1 MNNINGLSVQ
11 CYADDFILQSDN
23 LEILQTG
30 YDKIIELYKELN
42 LHINADKCELISNT
56 NEDIIYDKS
65 KNVEIIA
72 MDNARYLGQ
81 IINYEGLPTSNINTI
96 NFGPLINIIRK
107 EGSLTRIA
115 KIRIFHVFMKT
126 KINHLIPLIA
136 ITGGIKELWK
146 SIREIIFR
154 DLLEYSTLPRESAKA
169 FNLGYYDVIIKPIVK
184 LIRRIEE
191 YNNEQEEIK
200 YLNEALKELYKYWTI
215 AEPNQTD
222 IIKENIV
229 KIIENNDYSGQNEID
244 KLINTESFNRLYKGH
259 SLNEEESK
267 KLNLIKSPGLI
278 VLISNEPTHE
288 IRERI
293 INFQKRK
300 KIKKMNLI
308 ESRE

>member
-30 YDKIIELYKELN
+30 HDKIIELYKELN

-107 EGSLTRIA
+107 EVSLTRIA

-154 DLLEYSTLPRESAKA
+154 DLLEYSILPRESAKA
-169 FNLGYYDVIIKPIVK
+169 FNLG
-184 LIRRIEE
+184 
-191 YNNEQEEIK
+191 
-200 YLNEALKELYKYWTI
+200 
-215 AEPNQTD
+215 
-222 IIKENIV
+222 
-229 KIIENNDYSGQNEID
+229 
-244 KLINTESFNRLYKGH
+244 
-259 SLNEEESK
+259 
-267 KLNLIKSPGLI
+267 
-278 VLISNEPTHE
+278 
-288 IRERI
+288 
-293 INFQKRK
+293 
-300 KIKKMNLI
+300 
-308 ESRE
+308 